1 MRLCANENIPEACVV
16 RLRQAGH
23 DVLWIRETTPG
34 SPDNVVLAL
43 AASEDRLLITFDKD
57 FGELISG
64 VARRHRRASFCFA
77 SRSHLRESWPNASPR
92 CWHRGTIGPANS
104 VWWKISPSA

>member
-64 VARRHRRASFCFA
+64 VARRHRRASSCFA
-77 SRSHLRESWPNASPR
+77 CRSLRGSRGRTRRRVAGIAGRLGRPIQ
-92 CWHRGTIGPANS
+92 CGG
-104 VWWKISPSA
+104 